1 MLMLR
6 SIHGSACKQF
16 RYYNCSTVKTAG
28 IRGIP
33 IVYGDEIS
41 PPVRF
46 VTMTASFLGIELNFR
61 KIDLFQNE
69 NKSESFMK
77 INPLQKVPAMVV
89 GDVTICDSHAIASYF
104 CQIGNDTRLYPDE
117 PLLRA
122 KINQMLFFN
131 SSTLFRIDSE
141 IFTAYFSQQWPIN
154 DKKIEEWLSALDYL
168 EYQLNINNNWL
179 ADTKMHLCDICTV
192 PVVTSMSQLVPLTER
207 HPKVAQW
214 TKKFED
220 YPFYEINKRGLVA
233 LQNCIDVMKNVYDN

>member
-6 SIHGSACKQF
+6 LIHKSASKQF
-16 RYYNCSTVKTAG
+16 SRSYKYYCSMAETA
-28 IRGIP
+28 RMNIP

-46 VTMTASFLGIELNFR
+46 VTMTASILGIDLDFH
-61 KIDLFQNE
+61 KIDLFKNE
-69 NKSESFMK
+69 NRSESFMK

-89 GDVTICDSHAIASYF
+89 GDITICDSHAIATYL

-117 PLLRA
+117 SLLRA
-122 KINQMLFFN
+122 KINQILFFN

-141 IFTAYFSQQWPIN
+141 IF
-154 DKKIEEWLSALDYL
+154 
-168 EYQLNINNNWL
+168 
-179 ADTKMHLCDICTV
+179 MHLCDICAV
-192 PVVTSMSQLVPLTER
+192 PVVTSMLQLVPLTER

-220 YPFYEINKRGLVA
+220 YPFYEINKRGLEA
-233 LQNCIDVMKNVYDN
+233 LRNCIDVMNHVYNN